1 MSVISILMRKPPT
14 FGKGDAEITFDAV
27 LEDVVESEVQFT
39 QFPVEI
45 GANATDHGIILPRL
59 YTITAAVSNNPLSPS
74 ITDFVGGF
82 LSNFFEDSGI
92 GAAVAGLSSGFLA
105 GSDQTRAGNTLNTLL
120 ALMYQRQPFAVDAG
134 DIQLQDMVITRI
146 YRTRNT
152 EVESGLLFTAE
163 LMELPLIATVVNG
176 QGKTAPG
183 SGPEKTQA
191 AETVN
196 KGEVF
201 TKEIPPAVR
210 SRIARIFPGVG

>member
-59 YTITAAVSNNPLSPS
+59 YTITAAVSNNPLTPGV
-74 ITDFVGGF
+74 TDFVGGF

-120 ALMYQRQPFAVDAG
+120 ALMYQRQPFDVDAG
-134 DIQLQDMVITRI
+134 DIQLQGMVITRI

-183 SGPEKTQA
+183 NGPEKTQA

-201 TKEIPPAVR
+201 GIPVSDSVR
-210 SRIARIFPGVG
+210 SRLARIFPGAG

>member
-14 FGKGDAEITFDAV
+14 LVKGDAEITFDAV

-59 YTITAAVSNNPLSPS
+59 YTITAAVSNNPLSPG

-120 ALMYQRQPFAVDAG
+120 ALMYQRQPFDVDAG
-134 DIQLQDMVITRI
+134 DIQLQGMVITRI
-146 YRTRNT
+146 YRTRNP

-163 LMELPLIATVVNG
+163 LMELPLIATVVEG
-176 QGKTAPG
+176 QSRTVPG
-183 SGPEKTQA
+183 DGPEKTQCA
-191 AETVN
+191 PTVK

-201 TKEIPPAVR
+201 TKEIPAAVR